1 MSETRAAIGTVV
13 KAAGTAFAESDGGKR
28 PLAEG
33 GKVFEGETIVTAD
46 GGKVEIRFKDDTLLS
61 QGENS
66 RIELDEY
73 VFGGDKGAASLMFN
87 MVEGSFRTVT
97 GKIVEQNPEGFN
109 LSSPLA
115 TIGIRGTTTFHSISR
130 LSEKHGVQDIENPS
144 LGGLDSPL
152 HGMPQG
158 FHTMIV
164 RFHSGD
170 QRVISDSYMM
180 VEMTPSGMGM
190 VRLFTQNEL
199 RDYIDL
205 SAFTPEE
212 RRSLSDQLFQEYREV
227 APTDP
232 RNAPPASDTSGEGSS
247 DTQAQP
253 PQAFQFSQEQSQQST
268 IEVPPEL
275 IPLLTGII
283 PAAVN
288 EQGDLDRS
296 WLETLREG
304 VRIEN
309 FLTRSAGESLPGNLV
324 VTLMGSDGND
334 TIFGSNASERILG
347 LAGDDMLYGNG
358 GNDTLLGGED
368 DDSLDGGDGNDF
380 LDGGAGDDTINGGE
394 GQDTVSYA
402 DSSTGWTIDLFGSA
416 QMAWANDESEMDFL
430 FSIEHVMGS
439 SGDDSILGSEGD
451 NILKGLAGDDTIMG
465 NAGNDSLYGGD
476 GDDTLDGGSGNNYLD
491 GGSGDNWVSY
501 ASIQEIYEDKGVVVY
516 LGSDGDYSGYGMGT
530 RSYPIYDESNGNV
543 TGFYAEYDYLANI
556 RNVEGSML
564 SDTIE
569 GNDFGNYLKG
579 LSGNDYIW
587 GGGGNDTIDGGGGDD
602 FISGGSGQDTLT
614 GGEGA
619 DTFLYFEGDGLYIE
633 ENVASA
639 GVQGDYITDFASGE
653 DMLLLEGWDSYLESS
668 IISDFNFF
676 CIDEI
681 YTGTN
686 VNDSNGSWANGDAC
700 LIYDYDSEAN
710 VHRLIYDSNGSGAGE
725 STEPAY
731 QILATFSGSTELQA
745 EDISLDYL
753 T

>member
-227 APTDP
+227 APADP

-253 PQAFQFSQEQSQQST
+253 PQSFQFSQEQSQQST

-275 IPLLTGII
+275 ITLLTGII

-324 VTLMGSDGND
+324 ATLMGSDGND

-358 GNDTLLGGED
+358 GNDTLLGGEG

-380 LDGGAGDDTINGGE
+380 LDGGAGDDELYGGVGNDLLVGGTGDDLLDGGE
-394 GQDTVSYA
+394 GQDSVSYA
-402 DSSTGWTIDLFGSA
+402 YSQAGWTINLSGSA
-416 QMAWANDESEMDFL
+416 QYAFTNDESESDIL
-430 FSIEHVMGS
+430 FSIEHAIGS
-439 SGDDSILGSEGD
+439 AGDDSILGSEGD
-451 NILKGLAGDDTIMG
+451 NILYGGD
-465 NAGNDSLYGGD
+465 GNDTLEGGD

-501 ASIQEIYEDKGVVVY
+501 ASLQETYEDKGVVVY
-516 LGSDGDYSGYGMGT
+516 LGSEDDYSGEAWRG
-530 RSYPIYDESNGNV
+530 PIYDGSNGSF
-543 TGFYAEYDYLANI
+543 TGEYEESDVFFNI
-556 RNVEGSML
+556 HNVEGSRF
-564 SDTIE
+564 SDNIE
-569 GNDFGNYLKG
+569 GNDLDNYLKG
-579 LSGNDYIW
+579 LSGDDYIW

-639 GVQGDYITDFASGE
+639 GVQGDYITDFVSGE

-676 CIDEI
+676 CINEI

-710 VHRLIYDSNGSGAGE
+710 VHRLIHDSNGSEDGYE
-725 STEPAY
+725 
-731 QILATFSGSTELQA
+731 ILATFSGSTELQA
-745 EDISLDYL
+745 NDISPDVLG
-753 T
+753 